1 MQRSAS
7 KSYRKP
13 LILFLLAGLAGLV
26 IWIIAAMRPRSN
38 KDLIIDVLT
47 STTSIVDSNGITH
60 KVVPLSTQQAEYWVC
75 VSAFETAIKG
85 EPWKSEIYLTANN
98 LWGMTLASKN
108 TTATGALSYGEE
120 QCIYPSDK
128 RSAED
133 ILLYMQKRWKYPQN
147 FASLDDLIDYMKSKG
162 YFTSDAAQY
171 KAGVNMFYNK
181 LFR

>member
-1 MQRSAS
+1 MPQSAS
-7 KSYRKP
+7 KSSRKP
-13 LILFLLAGLAGLV
+13 LIWLLATGLLGLV
-26 IWIIAAMRPRSN
+26 IWLIMAMRPRSN

-47 STTSIVDSNGITH
+47 TTTSIVDSKGITH
-60 KVVPLSTQQAEYWVC
+60 KVIPLSLQQAEYWVC
-75 VSAFETAIKG
+75 VSAFETAVKG

-120 QCIYPSDK
+120 QCIYPSVK

-147 FASLDDLIDYMKSKG
+147 FATLDDLVDYMKSKG
-162 YFTSDAAQY
+162 YFLSNVEDY
-171 KAGVNMFYNK
+171 KAGVNMFYDK